1 MPKKKVAVKY
11 TSRDFESIKTDLVD
25 YAKRYY
31 PDTFRDFGDAGFGS
45 LMLDTV
51 AYVGDMLSF
60 YLDYQANESF
70 LPTAIEYDNVVKL
83 SRQLGYKLDLTP
95 SAFGTAA
102 FYLLIPADPVTLAPD
117 TQYMPVLERGTT
129 VSTADGRGY
138 ILNEDVNFGSL
149 EGIDPVSARQDP
161 TTGNTSFFALK
172 AYGQVISGDILSE
185 DVIVGNFEKFRKI
198 KLSGENI
205 TEVLSVKDSEGNE
218 YFEVDYLS
226 QDVIYKPTRN
236 RNSDKDDVNS
246 VLTAVPVP
254 RRFIVEKDRTQIV
267 LQFGFGSDSELD
279 TRTIA
284 DPSQVV
290 LKVIG
295 RDYFTDKTV
304 DPSRLLQTDKLGVGP
319 SDTTLT
325 IKYRTN
331 SEANMNA
338 APGALNNVVG
348 PIARFDNLSSLNLAT
363 ANQVISSLEVSNENS
378 IVGSVSYPTAEEIK
392 KKAYAAFATQNRAVT
407 KQDYITMVYNMP
419 AEFGAVKR
427 CNIVQ
432 DKDSFKRNLNL
443 YVISENRAGRL
454 ISSNATLKQNLK
466 KWLTSV
472 KMIND
477 TVDILDARVINFG
490 IDFSAV
496 LDYGANRVDVMSDV
510 QAALEDY
517 FDTVPN
523 MGESFFISDIYNVV
537 NDSEGVVDVTDVT
550 IKVLTGGN
558 YSATSFIINDHM
570 TIDGRI
576 IEMPIDFIWEIKYP
590 KVDIKGTFR

>member
-1 MPKKKVAVKY
+1 
-11 TSRDFESIKTDLVD
+11 
-25 YAKRYY
+25 
-31 PDTFRDFGDAGFGS
+31 
-45 LMLDTV
+45 
-51 AYVGDMLSF
+51 
-60 YLDYQANESF
+60 
-70 LPTAIEYDNVVKL
+70 
-83 SRQLGYKLDLTP
+83 
-95 SAFGTAA
+95 
-102 FYLLIPADPVTLAPD
+102 
-117 TQYMPVLERGTT
+117 
-129 VSTADGRGY
+129 
-138 ILNEDVNFGSL
+138 
-149 EGIDPVSARQDP
+149 
-161 TTGNTSFFALK
+161 
-172 AYGQVISGDILSE
+172 
-185 DVIVGNFEKFRKI
+185 
-198 KLSGENI
+198 
-205 TEVLSVKDSEGNE
+205 
-218 YFEVDYLS
+218 
-226 QDVIYKPTRN
+226 
-236 RNSDKDDVNS
+236 
-246 VLTAVPVP
+246 
-254 RRFIVEKDRTQIV
+254 
-267 LQFGFGSDSELD
+267 
-279 TRTIA
+279 
-284 DPSQVV
+284 
-290 LKVIG
+290 
-295 RDYFTDKTV
+295 
-304 DPSRLLQTDKLGVGP
+304 
-319 SDTTLT
+319 
-325 IKYRTN
+325 
-331 SEANMNA
+331 
-338 APGALNNVVG
+338 
-348 PIARFDNLSSLNLAT
+348 LNLAT

-454 ISSNATLKQNLK
+454 ISSNATLKQNIK

-477 TVDILDARVINFG
+477 TIDILDARVINFG

-510 QAALEDY
+510 QSALEDY

>member
-1 MPKKKVAVKY
+1 MTA
-11 TSRDFESIKTDLVD
+11 TSG
-25 YAKRYY
+25 AK
-31 PDTFRDFGDAGFGS
+31 F
-45 LMLDTV
+45 
-51 AYVGDMLSF
+51 
-60 YLDYQANESF
+60 
-70 LPTAIEYDNVVKL
+70 
-83 SRQLGYKLDLTP
+83 
-95 SAFGTAA
+95 
-102 FYLLIPADPVTLAPD
+102 
-117 TQYMPVLERGTT
+117 
-129 VSTADGRGY
+129 

-161 TTGNTSFFALK
+161 TTGNTSFFAVK

-254 RRFIVEKDRTQIV
+254 RRFIVEKDRTQII

-304 DPSRLLQTDKLGVGP
+304 DPNRLLQTDKLGVGP
-319 SDTTLT
+319 SDTTLS
-325 IKYRTN
+325 IEYRTN

-454 ISSNATLKQNLK
+454 ISSNATLKQNIK

-477 TVDILDARVINFG
+477 T
-490 IDFSAV
+490 
-496 LDYGANRVDVMSDV
+496 M
-510 QAALEDY
+510 
-517 FDTVPN
+517 
-523 MGESFFISDIYNVV
+523 IYWMR
-537 NDSEGVVDVTDVT
+537 E
-550 IKVLTGGN
+550 
-558 YSATSFIINDHM
+558 
-570 TIDGRI
+570 
-576 IEMPIDFIWEIKYP
+576 
-590 KVDIKGTFR
+590 

>member
-1 MPKKKVAVKY
+1 MPKKKVAIKY
-11 TSRDFESIKTDLVD
+11 TSRDFDSIKSDLVD

-31 PDTFRDFGDAGFGS
+31 PDTFRDFSDAGFGS

-70 LPTAIEYDNVVKL
+70 LPTAIEYDNVIKL

-102 FYLLIPADPVTLAPD
+102 FYALIPADPITLAPD
-117 TQYMPVLERGTT
+117 TRYMPVLERGTT

-138 ILNEDVNFGSL
+138 ILNEDVVFGQL
-149 EGIDPVSARQDP
+149 GGIDPVSARQDP
-161 TTGNTSFFALK
+161 TTGNTSFFAVK
-172 AYGQVISGDILSE
+172 AYGQVISGDILTE
-185 DVIVGNFEKFRKI
+185 EVIVGSFEKFRKI
-198 KLSGENI
+198 NLSGDDI
-205 TEVLSVKDSEGNE
+205 TEILSVKDSEGNV
-218 YFEVDYLS
+218 YYEVDYLS
-226 QDVIYKPTRN
+226 QDVVYKPTRN

-254 RRFIVEKDRTQIV
+254 RRFIVEKDRTQVV

-279 TRTIA
+279 TRSIA

-295 RDYFTDKTV
+295 RDYFTDKII
-304 DPSRLLQTDKLGVGP
+304 DPNRLLQTDKLGVGP

-331 SEANMNA
+331 SESNMNA
-338 APGALNNVVG
+338 AAGALNNIVG
-348 PIARFDNLSSLNLAT
+348 PVARFDNLATLNLAT
-363 ANQVISSLEVSNENS
+363 ANQVISSLEVNNESS

-392 KKAYAAFATQNRAVT
+392 RKAYAAFATQNRAVT

-419 AEFGAVKR
+419 GDFGAVKR

-454 ISSNATLKQNLK
+454 TPSNATLKQNLK

-477 TVDILDARVINFG
+477 TMDILDARIVNFG
-490 IDFSAV
+490 IEFNAI
-496 LDYGANRVDVMSDV
+496 LDYGANRVDAMNDV
-510 QAALEDY
+510 QASLEDY
-517 FDTVPN
+517 FDTIPN
-523 MGESFFISDIYNVV
+523 MGQSFFISDIYNVI
-537 NDSEGVVDVTDVT
+537 NDSEGVVDVTDVN
-550 IKVLTGGN
+550 IKVMSGGN
-558 YSATSFIINDHM
+558 YSSSVFVIDDHM

-590 KVDIKGTFR
+590 KIDIKGTFR